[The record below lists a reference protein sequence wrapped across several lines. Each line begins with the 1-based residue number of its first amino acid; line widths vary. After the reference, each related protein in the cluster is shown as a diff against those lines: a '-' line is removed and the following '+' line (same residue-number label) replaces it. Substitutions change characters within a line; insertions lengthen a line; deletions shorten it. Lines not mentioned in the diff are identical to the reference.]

1 MLSNFRL
8 PWCNEQQML
17 PKMSSDML
25 PYSAAVDMPM
35 FGKFKRQLPEADAH
49 HSAQQTKKP
58 RLEVETSRPAPAVH
72 ARPVVKSG
80 ASPAVQLPTPVT
92 PIVPRPVIAAPAT
105 PVSEPVKAAAP
116 VAQTAP
122 AAPAPVQTALKETPR
137 QKVSTAPPALDCIAD
152 MTPLQQVIDN
162 EFNMAMLMKHNELR
176 LIEQELAKCQ
186 VALEQLRR
194 CELKPYPGYDTPSSE
209 VTEGTGPAILPGSGM
224 SRPAYPAPYGVTDGP
239 YSRHYRQW
247 LLCDPEFDSMPMHMY
262 SSMDTPT
269 SAGGRS
275 TRNLGSARKSVSSRT
290 HAVTN
295 RIDSLPSIPNYPAPA
310 PKDKSAP
317 LVLRRST
324 DNQLVKLICNNC
336 LRGNF
341 SSIQGFLNHCR
352 IAHKVD
358 YKSHDLA
365 AIDCGRLLDEAD
377 LAKLPAETHA
387 LPVAG
392 TPTPKP
398 HASRA
403 NSSASSK
410 MAAAAA
416 ASTPTASTTSKTLP
430 ALHVSTP
437 AQPREMVKGFVHALN
452 SPVANLP
459 TPPASV
465 VRKRA
470 PVKSSPAFQV
480 KSGSSATLPPP
491 ALQISTSTTDK
502 PSNLPPRLLAHFA
515 KQGGRPEMFAQAFAN
530 AKQSMDETFA
540 QYACEP
546 AMMTPICT
554 PSEEDADS
562 PLMFQRQ
569 PQKNSVR
576 PARPSLLIA
585 PATAGD
591 ASASASNSAPSPS
604 TTSSLSHAN
613 SPHLLPGLVSDH
625 EGEEED
631 DNDDHSHL
639 DDHDHH
645 HRHDE
650 DDVMMVDSVVDL
662 DSHFANAVQHSD
674 HDLHHGEHHRHC
686 RGAAGEESDCE
697 GDVVVVARKNGM
709 N

>member
-17 PKMSSDML
+17 PKMSPDML
-25 PYSAAVDMPM
+25 SYSAAVDMPM
-35 FGKFKRQLPEADAH
+35 FGKFKRQLPEAEVH
-49 HSAQQTKKP
+49 HSAQQPKKP
-58 RLEVETSRPAPAVH
+58 RLEVETSRPVVQ
-72 ARPVVKSG
+72 ARPLMKAG
-80 ASPAVQLPTPVT
+80 ASPAMSPAMQLPTPVT
-92 PIVPRPVIAAPAT
+92 PIVTRPMAAALPTPAVEVAKAIAPVVQAT
-105 PVSEPVKAAAP
+105 PAAT
-116 VAQTAP
+116 V
-122 AAPAPVQTALKETPR
+122 PVQTAPKETAR
-137 QKVSTAPPALDCIAD
+137 VKVSTAPPALDCIAD

-194 CELKPYPGYDTPSSE
+194 CELRPYPGYDCPSSE
-209 VTEGTGPAILPGSGM
+209 ITQGTGPAILPAPGM

-247 LLCDPEFDSMPMHMY
+247 LLRDPDFDSMPMHMY

-295 RIDSLPSIPNYPAPA
+295 RIDSLPGIPNYPAPA

-392 TPTPKP
+392 TPTPKT

-416 ASTPTASTTSKTLP
+416 ATTPTASTAAKTLP

-480 KSGSSATLPPP
+480 RSSSTSTLPPP

-540 QYACEP
+540 QFACEP
-546 AMMTPICT
+546 AMMTPIGT
-554 PSEEDADS
+554 PSEDDADS
-562 PLMFQRQ
+562 PLMFPRQ
-569 PQKNSVR
+569 NTTR

-585 PATAGD
+585 PSTAATPAH
-591 ASASASNSAPSPS
+591 NNAPSPS
-604 TTSSLSHAN
+604 STSSLSHAN

-631 DNDDHSHL
+631 DNDDHSHV
-639 DDHDHH
+639 DEHDRHH
-645 HRHDE
+645 HHDDD

-662 DSHFANAVQHSD
+662 DSHFVNAVQHSE
-674 HDLHHGEHHRHC
+674 HEAHHHHRNRSCH
-686 RGAAGEESDCE
+686 GAGAGEESDADE
-697 GDVVVVARKNGM
+697 DVVVVARK
-709 N
+709 

>member
-1 MLSNFRL
+1 
-8 PWCNEQQML
+8 
-17 PKMSSDML
+17 
-25 PYSAAVDMPM
+25 M
-35 FGKFKRQLPEADAH
+35 FGKFKRQLPEGDAH

-58 RLEVETSRPAPAVH
+58 RLEVETSRAAPVMH
-72 ARPVVKSG
+72 ARPLMKAG
-80 ASPAVQLPTPVT
+80 ASPAIAPAMQLPTPVT
-92 PIVPRPVIAAPAT
+92 PNVPRPIVAAPPT
-105 PVSEPVKAAAP
+105 PTTEPTKAVAPVVQAITAAP
-116 VAQTAP
+116 T
-122 AAPAPVQTALKETPR
+122 PAPLQTGPKETSR
-137 QKVSTAPPALDCIAD
+137 VKVSTAPPALDCIAD
-152 MTPLQQVIDN
+152 MTPLQQIIDN

-194 CELKPYPGYDTPSSE
+194 CELRPYPGYDCPSSE
-209 VTEGTGPAILPGSGM
+209 VTQGTGPAILPGPGM
-224 SRPAYPAPYGVTDGP
+224 SRPAYAAPHGVTDGP

-247 LLCDPEFDSMPMHMY
+247 LLRDPDFDSMPMHMY

-365 AIDCGRLLDEAD
+365 AIDCGRLLDDAD

-392 TPTPKP
+392 TPTPKA

-416 ASTPTASTTSKTLP
+416 ASTPTASTASKTFP
-430 ALHVSTP
+430 VLHVSTP

-480 KSGSSATLPPP
+480 RSGSSSVLPPP
-491 ALQISTSTTDK
+491 ALQISTNTTDK

-540 QYACEP
+540 QYPCEP
-546 AMMTPICT
+546 AMMTPIGT

-562 PLMFQRQ
+562 PLMFSRQ
-569 PQKNSVR
+569 PQNTTR

-585 PATAGD
+585 PTPSTAGV
-591 ASASASNSAPSPS
+591 ASSTVHNAPSPS
-604 TTSSLSHAN
+604 TTCSTSSISHAN

-631 DNDDHSHL
+631 DNDDHSHV
-639 DDHDHH
+639 DDHDHRH
-645 HRHDE
+645 HDDD
-650 DDVMMVDSVVDL
+650 DDVVMVDSVVDL

-674 HDLHHGEHHRHC
+674 HEDHHRRQCH
-686 RGAAGEESDCE
+686 AAGEESDADE
-697 GDVVVVARKNGM
+697 DVVVVARKAGKN
-709 N
+709 